1 MRKFAIAAAISVL
14 SASVWLGAAP
24 SASAWP
30 SFATAYDQARDSA
43 GKIVCANCHLGAA
56 PTEVEFPNSVMPGDV
71 FEVKVKVPYDAKV
84 QEVGGGDGKPVG
96 IQVGAYVQLPP
107 GFRLAEE
114 KELNEEQKKLLE
126 SQPVGLLYDGTNPKH
141 PKQDNILTVGPLPG
155 DTVKDQEIVIPVKAP
170 DPNAK
175 DAKIK
180 FGKYSIYVGGNR
192 GRGQVYSN
200 GVSSNNVV
208 YTSPAAGTISKVET
222 GIKFKANLQFGGG
235 SEPVETE
242 YENGVRVTVQGDNG
256 KSAVIEIPPGPKL
269 LDTTKV
275 GAKVKAG
282 QELTNNPNVGGY
294 GAEEKDIVLQDSQR
308 VVWVLV
314 TLALAFVCQLLLV
327 LKKKQVERVQEYEA
341 QQQGL

>member
-1 MRKFAIAAAISVL
+1 MRKFAIASAISVL
-14 SASVWLGAAP
+14 SASLWLSATP

-30 SFATAYDQARDSA
+30 AFATAYDQARNSA

-56 PTEVEFPNSVMPGDV
+56 QTEVEFPNSVMPGDV
-71 FEVKVKVPYDAKV
+71 FEVKVKVPYNAKV
-84 QEVGGGDGKPVG
+84 LEVGGDGSQVPL
-96 IQVGAYVQLPP
+96 QVGAYVQLPD

-126 SQPVGLLYDGTNPKH
+126 TQPVSALYDGSNPKH
-141 PKQDNILTVGPLPG
+141 PKQDNILVVGPLAG

-175 DAKIK
+175 DAKVK
-180 FGKYSIYVGGNR
+180 FGKYTVYVGGNR

-200 GVSSNNVV
+200 GVSSNNAV
-208 YTSPAAGTISKVET
+208 YASPAAGTISKVET
-222 GIKFKANLQFGGG
+222 GVKFKANLQFGGD
-235 SEPVETE
+235 SPPVETE
-242 YENGVRVTVQGDNG
+242 YENGVRVTVQGDSG
-256 KSAVIEIPPGPKL
+256 KTAVVEIPPGPKL

-314 TLALAFVCQLLLV
+314 TLGLAFVCQLLLV
-327 LKKKQVERVQEYEA
+327 LKKKQVERVQEFEA
-341 QQQGL
+341 ERQGL